1 MELTHSFTVPVGI
14 DRAWAVLTDVEGIAP
29 CMPGA
34 ELREVEGDEY
44 RGVVKVKVGPITAQ
58 YLGKATITEKDE
70 AGHRIVVRAE
80 GRETR
85 GQGNASANVTATLQ
99 ADGEATKVD
108 VVTDLNVTGKVA
120 QFGRG
125 VMGDVSNKLLGQ
137 FASCLE
143 SKLGQTPASEPNP
156 DPKPGAAPVTP
167 GPRTIESAPA
177 EPVDLLGA
185 AGAPVLKRV
194 VPVVAAGVVA
204 YLLFR
209 WLRG

>member
-1 MELTHSFTVPVGI
+1 MELTHEFSVPVGI
-14 DRAWAVLTDVEGIAP
+14 DQAWAVLTDVEGIAP

-44 RGVVKVKVGPITAQ
+44 RGIVKVKVGPITAQ
-58 YLGKATITEKDE
+58 YQGKATITEKDE
-70 AGHRIVVRAE
+70 ATHRIVVRAE
-80 GRETR
+80 GRDTR
-85 GQGNASANVTATLQ
+85 GQGNANANVTATLA
-99 ADGEATKVD
+99 ADGENTNVN

-125 VMGDVSNKLLGQ
+125 VMADVSNKLLGQ
-137 FASCLE
+137 FVACLE
-143 SKLGQTPASEPNP
+143 TKLGEKPAAGPPNP
-156 DPKPGAAPVTP
+156 APAE

-194 VPVVAAGVVA
+194 LPVVAAGVVA

-209 WLRG
+209 VFRG

>member
-1 MELTHSFTVPVGI
+1 MELTHEFTVPVGI

-34 ELREVEGDEY
+34 ELREVEGNEY

-58 YLGKATITEKDE
+58 YQGKATITEQDE
-70 AGHRIVVRAE
+70 AAHKIAVKAE

-85 GQGNASANVTATLQ
+85 GQGNASANVTATLESV
-99 ADGEATKVD
+99 GEETKVN

-125 VMGDVSNKLLGQ
+125 VMADVSAKLLGQ
-137 FASCLE
+137 FVDCLKE
-143 SKLGQTPASEPNP
+143 RVLGDSNPAPAANPEPNP
-156 DPKPGAAPVTP
+156 APP
-167 GPRTIESAPA
+167 SEGPRKIESAPA

-194 VPVVAAGVVA
+194 APVVGAAVVA
-204 YLLFR
+204 FIVWRL
-209 WLRG
+209 LRG

>member
-1 MELTHSFTVPVGI
+1 VELTHSFTVPVPVE
-14 DRAWAVLTDVEGIAP
+14 RAWTVLTDVEGIAP

-58 YLGKATITEKDE
+58 YQGKATITEKDDS
-70 AGHRIVVRAE
+70 AHRIVVKAE
-80 GRETR
+80 GRDTR
-85 GQGNASANVTATLQ
+85 GQGNASANVIATL
-99 ADGEATKVD
+99 AGEGDATTVN

-125 VMGDVSNKLLGQ
+125 VMADVSNKLLGQ
-137 FASCLE
+137 FVVCLE
-143 SKLGQTPASEPNP
+143 QKLGEQPAE
-156 DPKPGAAPVTP
+156 KPAPADNP
-167 GPRTIESAPA
+167 GPRTIESAEA

-204 YLLFR
+204 YLVIR

>member
-1 MELTHSFTVPVGI
+1 MELTHEFTVPVGI
-14 DRAWAVLTDVEGIAP
+14 EKAWAVLTDVEGIAP

-58 YLGKATITEKDE
+58 YQGKATITEKDE
-70 AGHRIVVRAE
+70 GAHRIVVRAE
-80 GRETR
+80 GRDTR
-85 GQGNASANVTATLQ
+85 GQGNASANVTATLASE
-99 ADGEATKVD
+99 ADSTKVS

-125 VMGDVSNKLLGQ
+125 VMADVSSKLLGQ
-137 FASCLE
+137 FVACLE
-143 SKLGQTPASEPNP
+143 TRVLSDSAGNPGPPASPP
-156 DPKPGAAPVTP
+156 AD
-167 GPRTIESAPA
+167 GPRKIESAEA

-194 VPVVAAGVVA
+194 LPVVAAGVLAFFVWRM
-204 YLLFR
+204 LSR
-209 WLRG
+209 